1 MQGLG
6 RIPVEAVEAGDLCA
20 VEGLATAEIGDTL
33 CDPEHPRPLARVS
46 IDEPTLDMIFRIN
59 DSPFAGREGK
69 YVTSRQVGDRLRK
82 ELETN
87 VALRVAPGDSTEE
100 FRVSGRGLLHLGV
113 LLETMRR
120 EGYELAVGKPEVIER
135 EIDGVR
141 CEPFERLS
149 LDTTSEGTGPAMELL
164 GSRGAEV
171 FRMDL
176 RGDRM
181 HLEAEI
187 PARGLIGLRTRL
199 LNATGGES
207 VLHHSFSGWQ
217 PVRSAIRRRS
227 NGVMVANEPG
237 TATTYALLQLSERG
251 TMFVSPGDPIYP
263 GQIVGENSRDT
274 DMTVNVV
281 KAKAFS
287 NVRETSKDATVVLK
301 QPRKITLESALE
313 YVESDELVEITPAAI
328 RLRKRLLSE
337 NDRKRADRAEKS
349 RAAAFG

>member
-1 MQGLG
+1 
-6 RIPVEAVEAGDLCA
+6 
-20 VEGLATAEIGDTL
+20 
-33 CDPEHPRPLARVS
+33 
-46 IDEPTLDMIFRIN
+46 
-59 DSPFAGREGK
+59 
-69 YVTSRQVGDRLRK
+69 
-82 ELETN
+82 
-87 VALRVAPGDSTEE
+87 
-100 FRVSGRGLLHLGV
+100 
-113 LLETMRR
+113 
-120 EGYELAVGKPEVIER
+120 
-135 EIDGVR
+135 
-141 CEPFERLS
+141 
-149 LDTTSEGTGPAMELL
+149 MELL

-171 FRMDL
+171 LRMDL

-207 VLHHSFSGWQ
+207 VLHHSFSGWH
-217 PVRSAIRRRS
+217 PVRSQIRRRS

-237 TATTYALLQLSERG
+237 TATTYTLLQLSERG
-251 TMFVSPGDPIYP
+251 VMFVTPGDPIYP

-349 RAAAFG
+349 RAAAIG